1 MSTAGGP
8 RFDESLASAARG
20 LHVTELAVAAL
31 VVAAVLFWQ
40 LERRGR
46 GRWSQVPALV
56 FSTSRAPYRAS
67 AMVGA
72 HLETAPRIV
81 RTAAFIS
88 LFLGLLFAP
97 LIVLAVVKYP
107 FDGIAIPLVPGLAL
121 QLLNWSCAWLFL
133 SRSPLAVATAR
144 SGAVGALMA
153 NVGLLGIAGAHFVVV
168 ELQRRDGIEHAC
180 SSSVTFVVIVFAVCS
195 VLQSLV
201 TMAALRSHAPVLD
214 WEAKEGPSRR
224 SAGIQRVT
232 PSRVSP
238 SSVVTSMASASET
251 ASESFA
257 AGTTRTSTR

>member
-1 MSTAGGP
+1 MTTGGGP

-20 LHVTELAVAAL
+20 LHVAELAVAAF
-31 VVAAVLFWQ
+31 VVAALLFWR

-46 GRWSQVPALV
+46 GRWGLVPSAM

-67 AMVGA
+67 ATVGA
-72 HLETAPRIV
+72 HLTAAPRLV
-81 RTAAFIS
+81 RAAAFAS
-88 LFLGLLFAP
+88 LSLGFLFAP

-133 SRSPLAVATAR
+133 ARSPLAVATAR

-201 TMAALRSHAPVLD
+201 TMAALRRHEGVLD
-214 WEAKEGPSRR
+214 WQPAEASRR
-224 SAGIQRVT
+224 SVAIYRVT
-232 PSRVSP
+232 PS
-238 SSVVTSMASASET
+238 SVRLASEAMLIDSASES

-257 AGTTRTSTR
+257 AGTRRTSTR

>member
-1 MSTAGGP
+1 MIAGP

-20 LHVTELAVAAL
+20 LHVAELAVAAL

-46 GRWSQVPALV
+46 GRWGQVPAAMV
-56 FSTSRAPYRAS
+56 SSSRAPYRAS
-67 AMVGA
+67 AVVAA
-72 HLETAPRIV
+72 HLAGAPRLV
-81 RTAAFIS
+81 RAAAFAS
-88 LFLGLLFAP
+88 LSLGFLFAP

-133 SRSPLAVATAR
+133 ARSPLAVATAR

-180 SSSVTFVVIVFAVCS
+180 SSSVTFVVIVFAICS

-201 TMAALRSHAPVLD
+201 TMAALRRHAGVLD
-214 WEAKEGPSRR
+214 WQATEG
-224 SAGIQRVT
+224 GQRVT
-232 PSRVSP
+232 PSRVSA
-238 SSVVTSMASASET
+238 SSGVTSIASARES
-251 ASESFA
+251 ASDSFA

>member
-1 MSTAGGP
+1 VSTGGP

-20 LHVTELAVAAL
+20 LHVAELAVAAF

-46 GRWSQVPALV
+46 WRWGQVPTGMI
-56 FSTSRAPYRAS
+56 STSRAPYRAS
-67 AMVGA
+67 AMAAA
-72 HLETAPRIV
+72 HL
-81 RTAAFIS
+81 TAAPQLVRAAAFAS
-88 LFLGLLFAP
+88 LALGLLFAP

-133 SRSPLAVATAR
+133 ARSPLAVATAR

-201 TMAALRSHAPVLD
+201 TMAALRRHAPVLD
-214 WEAKEGPSRR
+214 WKEADRP
-224 SAGIQRVT
+224 QRVT
-232 PSRVSP
+232 PTRVSP
-238 SSVVTSMASASET
+238 TSGGTSIDSASET
-251 ASESFA
+251 ASESFD
-257 AGTTRTSTR
+257 AGTVRGRTAALNE

>member
-1 MSTAGGP
+1 MTAGGGP

-20 LHVTELAVAAL
+20 LHVAELAVAAF
-31 VVAAVLFWQ
+31 VVAAVLFWH

-46 GRWSQVPALV
+46 GRWGEVPAARYATPRV
-56 FSTSRAPYRAS
+56 PYRSS
-67 AMVGA
+67 AMVAA
-72 HLETAPRIV
+72 HLTAAPRLV
-81 RTAAFIS
+81 RWAAFAS
-88 LFLGLLFAP
+88 LSLGFLFAP

-153 NVGLLGIAGAHFVVV
+153 NVGLLGIAGAHFMIV

-195 VLQSLV
+195 VLQSLI
-201 TMAALRSHAPVLD
+201 TMAALRRHARLMD
-214 WEAKEGPSRR
+214 WEPTAAAP
-224 SAGIQRVT
+224 ALQPQRVT

-238 SSVVTSMASASET
+238 SREPTSMDSARELASD
-251 ASESFA
+251 SFV
-257 AGTTRTSTR
+257 AGTTRTCTR